1 VSTPSLEVSEVVVR
15 FGGLTALDNVS
26 MQVHP
31 GEIIGLIGPNGA
43 GKTTLLNVITGLIRP
58 SDGAV
63 SIGGKDCG
71 RRPPHWRARSGISR
85 TFQRVGLFPELTVG
99 QHLQLAREARG
110 RSRRRT
116 ADAGSAAKDLDQVR
130 RQVGLQ
136 IPGTAVATGLPLG
149 TARLVELAMAIAADP
164 QVLLLD
170 EPFSGLVGVERRH
183 MGDLLCG
190 LRDERGVG
198 MILVEHDID
207 SVARLVDRIVVLD
220 FGKKIADGVPTEV
233 LSDAVVRTAYFG
245 QKEAV

>member
-1 VSTPSLEVSEVVVR
+1 VSAPSLEVRDAVVR
-15 FGGLTALDNVS
+15 FGGLTALDAVS
-26 MQVHP
+26 MQVQP
-31 GEIIGLIGPNGA
+31 AEIVGLIGPNGA

-58 SDGAV
+58 TAGTV
-63 SIGGKDCG
+63 SIGGRECG

-110 RSRRRT
+110 RSRQG
-116 ADAGSAAKDLDQVR
+116 DGGSAVEDLDHVR
-130 RQVGLQ
+130 RQAGLQ
-136 IPGTAVATGLPLG
+136 IAGTAVATGLPLG

-170 EPFSGLVGVERRH
+170 EPFSGLVGAERRH
-183 MGDLLCG
+183 MADLLCG

-220 FGKKIADGVPTEV
+220 FGKKIADGAPADV
-233 LSDAVVRTAYFG
+233 LSDPLVRAAYFG